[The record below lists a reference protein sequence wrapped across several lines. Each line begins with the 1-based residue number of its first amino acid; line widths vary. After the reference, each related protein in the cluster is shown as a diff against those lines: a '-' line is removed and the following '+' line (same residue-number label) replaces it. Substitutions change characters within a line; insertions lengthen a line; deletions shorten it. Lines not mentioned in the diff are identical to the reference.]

1 MSESERKS
9 CNLVQFWR
17 KCESYYNIHCFTNN
31 EHTFEWTP
39 GIIVLMLVLIG
50 ILRKK
55 ERNVTL
61 NKSYKNVYA
70 DNYSL

>member
-1 MSESERKS
+1 MDPWNTSAYACANWDPKKE
-9 CNLVQFWR
+9 
-17 KCESYYNIHCFTNN
+17 
-31 EHTFEWTP
+31 
-39 GIIVLMLVLIG
+39 
-50 ILRKK
+50 RKK